1 MPFDEE
7 DEIEVLPPKNAGLK
21 KVSTQKSIFEELPKK
36 PTQKDFD
43 KRVKD
48 NQERITGYRA
58 FASDLS
64 KKYIGLLK
72 DKTLKQNKTSF
83 VKEIEKE
90 IIADMVQL
98 AIDINN
104 DSSEQEGM
112 GSLSWI
118 TLLLQVNLAQNNRI
132 NELEYKLSVLE
143 NKLTPNYLKSIIKDL
158 GPLDKLKDNE

>member
-7 DEIEVLPPKNAGLK
+7 DEIEVLPPKNSGLK

-36 PTQKDFD
+36 PTQKDLD
-43 KRVKD
+43 KKVKD
-48 NQERITGYRA
+48 NQERLTGYRA
-58 FASDLS
+58 AASDLS
-64 KKYIGLLK
+64 KKYISLLK
-72 DKTLKQNKTSF
+72 DKTLKQNKNSF
-83 VKEIEKE
+83 VKELEKE

-104 DSSEQEGM
+104 DPAEQEGM

-132 NELEYKLSVLE
+132 NELEYKVSLLE
-143 NKLTPNYLKSIIKDL
+143 NKLTPNSLKTIIKEFET
-158 GPLDKLKDNE
+158 LDKPKLNE